1 MASPC
6 MAERVLCCAV
16 QWLPHIEQ
24 RAENNTAK
32 PPK

>member
-6 MAERVLCCAV
+6 TAGLKGCCAM